1 MRVPVISYF
10 VVIGFVLA
18 GALMLVS
25 SEMELQPLPFKTSQ
39 IDGLETPSVPKPEPR
54 SYRITATN
62 FAAPYKPPTDALAQA
77 DDEDAKSEPVH
88 TAKVARSQQRED
100 DTPQQEDDTPDRSSW
115 SRIGNYPID
124 RMMAIH

>member
-1 MRVPVISYF
+1 MPVVSYF
-10 VVIGFVLA
+10 VVMGVVLTA
-18 GALMLVS
+18 ALMLVS
-25 SEMELQPLPFKTSQ
+25 SETELQPLPFISSQ
-39 IDGLETPSVPKPEPR
+39 IDGLEKPAAPKPEPP